1 MLIEQ
6 TSIFL
11 FKSLGLASALSDTNH
26 NLHTFEFMLGQYRQM
41 AKISPFLVKASE
53 EASSKGSLMSKSE
66 SNLAYKSNEDV
77 IQELKVLSETI
88 SKMKVS
94 SDEASQLVTNEADSI
109 LKTSHAVS
117 KIVKEFLNNNTI
129 NIC

>member
-1 MLIEQ
+1 
-6 TSIFL
+6 
-11 FKSLGLASALSDTNH
+11 
-26 NLHTFEFMLGQYRQM
+26 M

-53 EASSKGSLMSKSE
+53 EAASKGSLMSKSE

-117 KIVKEFLNNNTI
+117 KIVKELLNNNTI
-129 NIC
+129 DIFKVSFPL

>member
-1 MLIEQ
+1 
-6 TSIFL
+6 
-11 FKSLGLASALSDTNH
+11 
-26 NLHTFEFMLGQYRQM
+26 M

-53 EASSKGSLMSKSE
+53 EAASKGSLMSKSE

-109 LKTSHAVS
+109 LKISHAVS
-117 KIVKEFLNNNTI
+117 EIVKE
-129 NIC
+129 